1 MQKIILEELKER
13 FGHSKKTTIS
23 GKAALLASNLRLIQL
38 VEMGAS
44 TSKYRKSKQG
54 GKIAM
59 KNIAE
64 ELNFPTALV
73 SLRHQAVHESRD
85 GAMHSNGIIIYAFTR
100 LQDFLNGNY
109 WQPIEF

>member
-1 MQKIILEELKER
+1 MKFLKMQQLLLKEQIDE
-13 FGHSKKTTIS
+13 SQIET
-23 GKAALLASNLRLIQL
+23 SNLRLIQL

-64 ELNFPTALV
+64 ELGFPKALV
-73 SLRHQAVHESRD
+73 SLRHQAVH
-85 GAMHSNGIIIYAFTR
+85 
-100 LQDFLNGNY
+100 
-109 WQPIEF
+109 

>member
-1 MQKIILEELKER
+1 MQQLLLKE
-13 FGHSKKTTIS
+13 
-23 GKAALLASNLRLIQL
+23 ALEKSTGETSNFRLIQL

-64 ELNFPTALV
+64 ELGFPQALV
-73 SLRHQAVHESRD
+73 SLRH
-85 GAMHSNGIIIYAFTR
+85 
-100 LQDFLNGNY
+100 
-109 WQPIEF
+109 

>member
-1 MQKIILEELKER
+1 M
-13 FGHSKKTTIS
+13 
-23 GKAALLASNLRLIQL
+23 RLIQL

-44 TSKYRKSKQG
+44 TSKYRKTKQG

-85 GAMHSNGIIIYAFTR
+85 GGMHSGGIIIYAFTR
-100 LQDFLNGNY
+100 LQEFLN
-109 WQPIEF
+109 

>member
-1 MQKIILEELKER
+1 MRKSE
-13 FGHSKKTTIS
+13 
-23 GKAALLASNLRLIQL
+23 LLASNLRLIQL

-54 GKIAM
+54 GKLAM

-73 SLRHQAVHESRD
+73 QLRHQAVHESRD
-85 GAMHSNGIIIYAFTR
+85 GGMHSSGIIVYAFTR
-100 LQDFLNGNY
+100 LQEFLT
-109 WQPIEF
+109 

>member
-1 MQKIILEELKER
+1 MQKIILEEFKGIILGEDPR
-13 FGHSKKTTIS
+13 SSK
-23 GKAALLASNLRLIQL
+23 AQLLSSNLRLIQL

-44 TSKYRKSKQG
+44 TSKFRKSKQG

-73 SLRHQAVHESRD
+73 SLRH
-85 GAMHSNGIIIYAFTR
+85 
-100 LQDFLNGNY
+100 
-109 WQPIEF
+109 

>member
-1 MQKIILEELKER
+1 MLKEQ
-13 FGHSKKTTIS
+13 TEDAQIET
-23 GKAALLASNLRLIQL
+23 SNLRLIQL

-64 ELNFPTALV
+64 ELGFPKSLV
-73 SLRHQAVHESRD
+73 SLRH
-85 GAMHSNGIIIYAFTR
+85 
-100 LQDFLNGNY
+100 
-109 WQPIEF
+109 